1 MSNESIKRTLGVALA
16 VCVVCSVLVSTATVA
31 LKPLQEAN
39 KAKETKKNILM
50 AAGIYHD
57 GIDIDQ
63 AFSKVEARLV
73 DLKTGKF
80 IEGDAT
86 AYDVRKMAKDPKESE
101 KIPAKLDMA
110 HIRTKAPKA
119 VIYMIHKD
127 GALETLILP
136 IYGKGL
142 WSTMYAFMALQGDGN
157 TVKGLSFYDHGETPG
172 LGGEVDNPRWKALWP
187 GKTLFDQQHNLQI
200 RLPKQA
206 VDNNLPESI
215 HQVDGLGGAT
225 LTTRGIENLIRFWM
239 GSEGYGPLLKQ
250 IHGQGV

>member
-39 KAKETKKNILM
+39 KARETKKNILM
-50 AAGIYHD
+50 AAGIYQD
-57 GIDIDQ
+57 GMNIEQ
-63 AFSKVEARLV
+63 EFSKVEARLV

-80 IEGDAT
+80 IDGDA
-86 AYDVRKMAKDPKESE
+86 ASYDVRKMSKDPNESVE
-101 KIPAKLDMA
+101 IPAKLDLGK
-110 HIRTKAPKA
+110 IRTKATKA
-119 VIYMIHKD
+119 VVYMVRKD

-142 WSTMYAFMALQGDGN
+142 WSTMYAFMALKGDGN

-187 GKTLFDQQHNLQI
+187 GKTLFDKNHVLQI

-206 VDNNLPESI
+206 VDRSRPEAI

-225 LTTRGIENLIRFWM
+225 LTTRGIEGLIRFWM
-239 GSEGYGPLLKQ
+239 GAEGFGPLLKQ
-250 IHGQGV
+250 IQAQGV